1 MWRGSGSSLH
11 LLEAELVNL
20 GLVIVADDKH
30 APRDLR
36 HSSLLIRDDTQRLVL
51 VFVWTIP
58 GGMPRFAAVKAQ
70 SLLLR

>member
-51 VFVWTIP
+51 VLIGTVP
-58 GGMPRFAAVKAQ
+58 GGMPWLAAVKAQ
-70 SLLLR
+70 SLFLR